1 MSGRW
6 YHAQMS
12 REQAEDMLCRIHH
25 DGAFLV
31 RRRLDVSN
39 NAHENDTSQFAIS
52 FRYRSHPSQWPHR
65 NDMLAPVT
73 TPTANE

>member
-1 MSGRW
+1 
-6 YHAQMS
+6 MS

-52 FRYRSHPSQWPHR
+52 FR
-65 NDMLAPVT
+65 
-73 TPTANE
+73 

>member
-52 FRYRSHPSQWPHR
+52 FR
-65 NDMLAPVT
+65 
-73 TPTANE
+73 

>member
-1 MSGRW
+1 MFSNHLLWLLRRWLSGRW

-52 FRYRSHPSQWPHR
+52 FR
-65 NDMLAPVT
+65 
-73 TPTANE
+73 